1 MTKKY
6 LSQILLE
13 TIKGLPSEFLKL
25 ECYTCGNIMNN
36 SVYQTIIYDFLW
48 NIKSNYELYSNYL
61 KNADNSSFAV
71 NGVGNYFIDEMKNK
85 VVSNDIKE
93 STNSDDTNVTKLIKE
108 LKHYAMFYQK
118 YPKLSELNTFI
129 TNSVSN
135 TDIEQDKI
143 YSKLNEY
150 YISYQVFF

>member
-71 NGVGNYFIDEMKNK
+71 DGVGNYFIDEMKSK
-85 VVSNDIKE
+85 VVSNDIK
-93 STNSDDTNVTKLIKE
+93 STNVDNVTTLIKE
-108 LKHYAMFYQK
+108 LKHYAMFYPK

-150 YISYQVFF
+150 YISYQVFL

>member
-71 NGVGNYFIDEMKNK
+71 DGVGNYFIDEMKSK
-85 VVSNDIKE
+85 VVSNDIK
-93 STNSDDTNVTKLIKE
+93 STNVDNVTTLIKE
-108 LKHYAMFYQK
+108 LKRYAMFYPK

-150 YISYQVFF
+150 YISYQVFL